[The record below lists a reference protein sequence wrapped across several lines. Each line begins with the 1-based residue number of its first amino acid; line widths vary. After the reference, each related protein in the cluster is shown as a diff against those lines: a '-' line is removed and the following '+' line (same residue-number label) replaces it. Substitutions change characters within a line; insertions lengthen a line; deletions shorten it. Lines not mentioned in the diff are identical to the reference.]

1 VISVAGGADVS
12 PNRLP
17 IISPYREIATM
28 SNEQLIP
35 TLALFTIIAVLG
47 LAIWQFAVFLRKR
60 KNRQIAAHALDL
72 DTDSNSSAPR
82 R

>member
-1 VISVAGGADVS
+1 
-12 PNRLP
+12 
-17 IISPYREIATM
+17 M

-35 TLALFTIIAVLG
+35 TLALFTILAVLG
-47 LAIWQFAVFLRKR
+47 LAIWQFMAFLRKR

-72 DTDSNSSAPR
+72 DGSDSGSSGTR